1 MMYMEYLGV
10 AVMFAKA
17 FRNWLSKARELTPT
31 QRQRTIE
38 GLRDERPAPSPL
50 VEVLDPNPACPHC
63 GHTPCG
69 RWGSAGGL
77 PRFRCA
83 ACGKTFN
90 PLTRTPL
97 ARLRHRECWP
107 EYAQALIDGDTV
119 RAAARRCGV
128 HKNTSFRWRHRFLTL
143 PAEVKP
149 AHLHGIVEA
158 DETYFLESHKGERDL
173 PRPPRKRGGTAH
185 KRGLSD
191 EQIPV
196 LVVRDRSTATTDA
209 VLLKADTAA
218 VSAVLEPVLDPDAV
232 LCSDSAAVYHCF
244 AERAHIAHTP
254 VNLSAGIRV
263 IDHAFHIQNVNAYHG
278 RLKGW
283 MFRFHGVATKYL
295 PNYLG
300 WRRCL
305 ERFATTLTPSLLLGL
320 AIMGNQHLTQT

>member
-1 MMYMEYLGV
+1 
-10 AVMFAKA
+10 MFAEA
-17 FRNWLSKARELTPT
+17 FRRWLSKAKELTPT
-31 QRQRTIE
+31 QRQRTVE
-38 GLRDERPAPSPL
+38 GLRDERPPPDPL
-50 VEVLDPNPACPHC
+50 AAILDPNPACPYC
-63 GHTPCG
+63 RHTPCG
-69 RWGSAGGL
+69 RWGSSHGL

-97 ARLRHRECWP
+97 ARLRHRECWA

-128 HKNTSFRWRHRFLTL
+128 HKNTALRWRHRFLTL

-149 AHLHGIVEA
+149 THLHGIVEA
-158 DETYFLESHKGERDL
+158 TETYFRESHKGERDL

-185 KRGLSD
+185 QRGLSS

-209 VLLKADTAA
+209 VLPQADTAA
-218 VSAVLEPVLDPDAV
+218 IRAVLGPVLDPDAV
-232 LCSDSAAVYHCF
+232 LCSDGAAIYRCF
-244 AERAHIAHTP
+244 AEQAHIAHTP

-263 IDHAFHIQNVNAYHG
+263 IDHAFHIQNVNAYHS

-283 MFRFHGVATKYL
+283 MARFHGVATKYL

-305 ERFATTLTPSLLLGL
+305 ERFATTPTPSLLPGL
-320 AIMGNQHLTQT
+320 AIMGDQQVTQT